1 MRKIIDLNF
10 GWKYS
15 ETCTDEMLNAGYDD
29 SSFETVDIPHAN
41 KEIPLNYFDEAV
53 YQFVSCYRKSFR
65 LPEEAYLP
73 GKKVLLRFEGAANY
87 AEVFIN
93 GKAAGSHKDAYTP
106 FTIDITPFINKSRNV
121 IAVRLDSTERP
132 EIPPFG
138 NVVDYL
144 VYGGIY
150 REVSVI
156 IIDEIHIEDVFVRT
170 PEVLAPKKKLVA
182 DITFS
187 QAVSGEIRLAL
198 CDGDKV
204 ISEKSCT
211 ADNTKIMR
219 INWAIPGVECWQP
232 ENPVLYTLKV
242 HFADDEHIVRFGFRT
257 CEFTRKGF
265 FLNGKR
271 IKLRGLNRHQSY
283 PYVGNA
289 MPASAQIAD
298 AELLKFKLGC
308 NFVRTSHYP
317 DSVHFLNRCDEIGLL
332 VFTEMPS
339 WQFLG
344 EGEWR
349 QICLENIQDMIIR
362 DRNHPCVVLW
372 GVRVNEGNDCDEF
385 YTETNALAHSL
396 DDSRQTG
403 GVRNFPRSHL
413 LEDVY
418 TYNDFSHSG
427 GPIALLPP
435 TLVAGLR
442 APYLVTEYNGHMY
455 PTKSFDREEIR
466 REVALRHARVQNKSY
481 SSDRYCGA
489 TAWCMSDYNT
499 HKDFGSGDR
508 ICYHGVTDMFRVP
521 KLSAAVYASQQDKTP
536 VLEVSSSMDV
546 GEHPGAIIGQIYI
559 FTNCDYVKI
568 YKNGVYKSTAY
579 PDKTKFAHLPHP
591 PIMPSDYIG
600 DSLQKDEG
608 LNETSAKY
616 MKKAMVAAAKY
627 GYIMPPHH
635 YLELAAGVVA
645 GAIPIPRV
653 VDIVTKYFANWGDE
667 QVTYRFD
674 GYKDGEVVKSVTKTA
689 VLSKHLT
696 ATADSTTLV
705 EDKTYDVTRIEL
717 LCLDQNDNV
726 LPFANNAVKVSID
739 GPAKIIGP
747 DHFALIGGDRAFW
760 IRTIGKSGDI
770 TVTIEAEGL
779 NTQVLHLTAEK
790 K

>member
-1 MRKIIDLNF
+1 MMRKLIDLNF
-10 GWKYS
+10 DWKYS
-15 ETCTDEMLNAGYDD
+15 EICTDEMLNAGYDD

-41 KEIPLNYFDEAV
+41 KEIPYNYFDESMF
-53 YQFVSCYRKSFR
+53 QFVSCYRKYFR
-65 LPEEAYLP
+65 LPEDAYLP
-73 GKKVLLRFEGAANY
+73 NRRVLLHFEGAANF

-93 GKAAGSHKDAYTP
+93 GKEAGSHKDGYTP
-106 FTIDITPFINKSRNV
+106 FVIDITPYINKTRNV
-121 IAVRLDSTERP
+121 IAVRLDSTERT

-150 REVSVI
+150 REVWIEIVNDLH
-156 IIDEIHIEDVFVRT
+156 IDDVFVRT
-170 PEVLAPKKKLVA
+170 PEVLNPKKKLIADVA
-182 DITFS
+182 FS
-187 QAVSGEIRLAL
+187 ERYTGELKLTL
-198 CDGDKV
+198 CKDGKV
-204 ISEKSCT
+204 ISEKTCT
-211 ADNTKIMR
+211 ADNAKAMR
-219 INWAIPGVECWQP
+219 IQWAIPGVACWEP
-232 ENPVLYTLKV
+232 EAPVLYTLKASI
-242 HFADDEHIVRFGFRT
+242 ADDEKEVRFGFRT
-257 CEFTRKGF
+257 CKFTRKGF
-265 FLNGKR
+265 FLNGKH

-298 AELLKFKLGC
+298 AELLKYKLGC

-349 QICLENIQDMIIR
+349 QICLENIQSMIVR

-427 GPIALLPP
+427 GAIALLPP
-435 TLVAGLR
+435 ALVAGIR

-455 PTKSFDREEIR
+455 PTKSFDREELR
-466 REVALRHARVQNKSY
+466 REVALRHARVQNKSH
-481 SSDRYCGA
+481 SSDRYSGA
-489 TAWCMSDYNT
+489 TGWCMADYNT

-521 KLSAAVYASQQDKTP
+521 KLSGAVYASQQDDAP

-546 GEHPGAIIGQIYI
+546 GEHPGAIVGQIYI

-568 YKNGVYKSTAY
+568 YKNGVFKSIAH
-579 PDKTKFAHLPHP
+579 PDNKKFASLPHP
-591 PIMPSDYIG
+591 PVLPADYIG
-600 DSLQKDEG
+600 DSLEVDEG
-608 LNETSAKY
+608 LNPKSAKY
-616 MKKAMVAAAKY
+616 MKKAMMAAAKY

-635 YLELAAGVVA
+635 YLELVAGVVL
-645 GAIPIPRV
+645 GTIPIQKV
-653 VDIVTKYFANWGDE
+653 VTLVTKYFANWGDE
-667 QVTYRFD
+667 QVEYRFD
-674 GYKDGEVVKSVTKTA
+674 GYKDGKVVKSVTKTA
-689 VLSKHLT
+689 VLSTHLF
-696 ATADSTTLV
+696 AQADSTELV
-705 EDKTYDVTRIEL
+705 EDKTYDVT
-717 LCLDQNDNV
+717 
-726 LPFANNAVKVSID
+726 PY
-739 GPAKIIGP
+739 
-747 DHFALIGGDRAFW
+747 
-760 IRTIGKSGDI
+760 
-770 TVTIEAEGL
+770 
-779 NTQVLHLTAEK
+779 
-790 K
+790 

>member
-1 MRKIIDLNF
+1 MRKTIDLNF

-15 ETCTDEMLNAGYDD
+15 ESCADEMLLASYDD
-29 SSFETVDIPHAN
+29 SAFETVDIPHAN
-41 KEIPLNYFDEAV
+41 KEIPYNYFDESV
-53 YQFVSCYRKSFR
+53 FQFVSCYRKAFR

-73 GKKVLLRFEGAANY
+73 DKKVFICFEGAANF

-93 GKAAGSHKDAYTP
+93 GKFAGAHKDAYTP
-106 FTIDITPFINKSRNV
+106 FKIDITNLINKKKNIV
-121 IAVRLDSTERP
+121 AVRLDSTERP

-138 NVVDYL
+138 RVVDYL

-150 REVSVI
+150 REVSI
-156 IIDEIHIEDVFVRT
+156 EILDDIHIENVFVRT
-170 PEVLAPKKKLVA
+170 PEVLAPKKTLLA
-182 DITFS
+182 DITLS
-187 QAVSGEIRLAL
+187 QMTCGTLKLSL
-198 CDGDKV
+198 CRDGKTV
-204 ISEKSCT
+204 SEKVCNV
-211 ADNTKIMR
+211 DNAKVMR
-219 INWAIPGVECWQP
+219 VKWSLPGVDLWTTEK
-232 ENPVLYTLKV
+232 PVLYTLKV
-242 HFADDEHIVRFGFRT
+242 NFADDETETRFGFRT
-257 CEFTRKGF
+257 CSFTRKGF
-265 FLNGKR
+265 YLNGKH

-298 AELLKFKLGC
+298 AELLKYKLGC

-349 QICLENIQDMIIR
+349 QICLENIQSMIIR
-362 DRNHPCVVLW
+362 DRNHPSVVLW

-427 GPIALLPP
+427 GAIKLLPP
-435 TLVAGLR
+435 ALVAGLR

-489 TAWCMSDYNT
+489 TAWCMADYNT

-546 GEHPGAIIGQIYI
+546 GEHPGAIVGQVYI

-568 YKNGVYKSTAY
+568 YKNGVYKSTARPNKNKY
-579 PDKTKFAHLPHP
+579 AHLPHP
-591 PIMPSDYIG
+591 PILPEDYIG
-600 DSLQKDEG
+600 DSLEKDEG
-608 LNETSAKY
+608 LNPTSAKY

-627 GYIMPPHH
+627 GYVMPPHH
-635 YLELAAGVVA
+635 YLELAAGVVT
-645 GAIPIPRV
+645 GAMPIPKV
-653 VDIVTKYFANWGDE
+653 VDLVTKYFANWGDE
-667 QVTYRFD
+667 QVAYRFD
-674 GYKDGEVVKSVTKTA
+674 GYKDGRVVKSVTKTA

-696 ATADSTTLV
+696 AFADSYELV

-717 LCLDQNDNV
+717 RCEDQNNNL
-726 LPFANNAVKVSID
+726 LPFANNAIKVTID

-760 IRTIGKSGDI
+760 IRTVGKSGEI

-779 NTQVLHLTAEK
+779 NSQVIKLQAVK

>member
-1 MRKIIDLNF
+1 MRKTIDLNF

-15 ETCTDEMLNAGYDD
+15 ESCADEMLLASYDD
-29 SSFETVDIPHAN
+29 SAFETVDIPHAN
-41 KEIPLNYFDEAV
+41 KEIPYNYFDESV
-53 YQFVSCYRKSFR
+53 FQFVSCYRKSFK

-73 GKKVLLRFEGAANY
+73 DKKVFICFEGAANF

-93 GKAAGSHKDAYTP
+93 GKFAGAHKDAYTP
-106 FTIDITPFINKSRNV
+106 FKIDITNLINKKKNIV
-121 IAVRLDSTERP
+121 AVRLDSTERP

-138 NVVDYL
+138 RVVDYL

-150 REVSVI
+150 REVSI
-156 IIDEIHIEDVFVRT
+156 EILDDIHIENVFVRT
-170 PEVLAPKKKLVA
+170 PEVLAPKKTLLA
-182 DITFS
+182 DITLS
-187 QAVSGEIRLAL
+187 QMTCGALKLSLFRDGKTVSEKVCNVDNA
-198 CDGDKV
+198 KV
-204 ISEKSCT
+204 IRVKWSL
-211 ADNTKIMR
+211 
-219 INWAIPGVECWQP
+219 PGVDLWTTEK
-232 ENPVLYTLKV
+232 PVLYTLKV
-242 HFADDEHIVRFGFRT
+242 NFADDETETRFGFRT
-257 CEFTRKGF
+257 CSFTRKGF
-265 FLNGKR
+265 YLNGKH

-298 AELLKFKLGC
+298 AELLKYKLGC

-349 QICLENIQDMIIR
+349 QICLENIQSMIIR
-362 DRNHPCVVLW
+362 DRNHPSVVLW

-427 GPIALLPP
+427 GPIKLLPP
-435 TLVAGLR
+435 ALVAGLR

-489 TAWCMSDYNT
+489 TAWCMADYNT

-546 GEHPGAIIGQIYI
+546 GEHPGAIVGQVYI

-568 YKNGVYKSTAY
+568 YKNGVYKSTAHPNKNKY
-579 PDKTKFAHLPHP
+579 AHLPHP
-591 PIMPSDYIG
+591 PILPEDYIG
-600 DSLQKDEG
+600 DSLEKDEG
-608 LNETSAKY
+608 LNPTSAKY

-627 GYIMPPHH
+627 GYVMPPHH
-635 YLELAAGVVA
+635 YLELAAGVVT
-645 GAIPIPRV
+645 GAMPIPKV
-653 VDIVTKYFANWGDE
+653 VDLVTKYFANWGDE
-667 QVTYRFD
+667 QVAYRFD
-674 GYKDGEVVKSVTKTA
+674 GYKDGRVVKSVTKTA

-696 ATADSTTLV
+696 AFADSYELV

-717 LCLDQNDNV
+717 RCEDQNNNL
-726 LPFANNAVKVSID
+726 LPFANNAIKVTID

-760 IRTIGKSGDI
+760 IRTVGKSGEI

-779 NTQVLHLTAEK
+779 NSQVIKLQAVK

>member
-1 MRKIIDLNF
+1 MRKTIDLNF

-15 ETCTDEMLNAGYDD
+15 EVCTEEMLLAGYDD
-29 SSFETVDIPHAN
+29 SAFETVDIPHAN
-41 KEIPLNYFDEAV
+41 KEIPYNYFDESV
-53 YQFVSCYRKSFR
+53 FQFVSCYRKNFK

-73 GKKVLLRFEGAANY
+73 GKKVYLRFEGAANY

-93 GKAAGSHKDAYTP
+93 GKPAGSHKDGYTP
-106 FTIDITPFINKSRNV
+106 FAIDITPFINKTRNV
-121 IAVRLDSTERP
+121 IAIRLDSTERP

-150 REVSVI
+150 REVSI
-156 IIDEIHIEDVFVRT
+156 EILDEIHIEDIFVRT
-170 PEVLAPKKKLVA
+170 PVVEAPKKELLA
-182 DITFS
+182 DISFS
-187 QAVSGEIRLAL
+187 QKVNGEILLTL
-198 CDGDKV
+198 CKDGNAVAQKTCIATDAK
-204 ISEKSCT
+204 
-211 ADNTKIMR
+211 AMR
-219 INWAIPGVECWQP
+219 IKWAIPGIELWKP

-242 HFADDEHIVRFGFRT
+242 KFADDEKTVRFGFRT
-257 CEFTRKGF
+257 CKFTRNGF
-265 FLNGKR
+265 YLNGKK

-298 AELLKFKLGC
+298 AELLKYKLGC

-349 QICLENIQDMIIR
+349 QICLENIQSMIMR

-427 GPIALLPP
+427 GAIALLPP
-435 TLVAGLR
+435 ALVAGLR

-489 TAWCMSDYNT
+489 TAWCMADYNT

-521 KLSAAVYASQQDKTP
+521 KLSAAVYASQQDKIP
-536 VLEVSSSMDV
+536 VLEVSSAMDV
-546 GEHPGAIIGQIYI
+546 GEYPGAIIGQIYI

-568 YKNGVYKSTAY
+568 YKNGVYKSTAH
-579 PDKTKFAHLPHP
+579 PDKKKFAHLPHP
-591 PIMPSDYIG
+591 PILPADYIG
-600 DSLQKDEG
+600 DSLVKDEG
-608 LNETSAKY
+608 LNEISAKY

-627 GYIMPPHH
+627 GYFMPPHH
-635 YLELAAGVVA
+635 YLELATGVVA

-653 VDIVTKYFANWGDE
+653 VDLVTKYFANWGDE
-667 QVTYRFD
+667 QVEYRFD
-674 GYKDGEVVKSVTKTA
+674 GYKDGRIVKSVTKTA
-689 VLSKHLT
+689 VLSKSLI
-696 ATADSTTLV
+696 ASADSHTLV

-717 LCLDQNDNV
+717 RCVDQNGNQ
-726 LPFANNAVKVSID
+726 LPFANNAVKVTID

-747 DHFALIGGDRAFW
+747 DQFALIGGDRAFW
-760 IRTIGKSGDI
+760 IRTIGKSGNI
-770 TVTIEAEGL
+770 TVTIDAEGL
-779 NTQVLHLTAEK
+779 NSQIINLSAEK